1 MTKYIDFNKGTI
13 NNIPKPEKRT
23 RYYHKELKGLNLDV
37 KTSGVKTFYFNYKV
51 DTYNFSYRIGVYPE
65 ITPAI
70 AIDRCRELKVSLS
83 KCINPQTNKINKRK
97 EFTFRQFF
105 FERYLQI
112 QFTKKD
118 LSGLKPYY
126 AISKFNKEI
135 IKFEGKA
142 TKKALNIIETYNAH
156 MHLINVKLSEID
168 SILDKNY

>member
-97 EFTFRQFF
+97 KFTFRQFF

-156 MHLINVKLSEID
+156 MHLLM
-168 SILDKNY
+168 